1 MYLLLLLSAIAL
13 GTLPL
18 VFFIFRA
25 LNQTTITRQ
34 ATLDEELILEKSSTQ
49 KVDWWENHRGTFNW
63 TIAFAG
69 IIAFGIYTYL
79 LPFLFVSMPN
89 FDFGSNFLS
98 ILLPIMTYL
107 IYMGVANVFYG
118 LGPMFETKQPATNI
132 KQYRSRLFLILCGI
146 FAILPQVFAW
156 FTFF

>member
-34 ATLDEELILEKSSTQ
+34 ATLDEELVLEKSNDQ
-49 KVDWWENHRGTFNW
+49 KEDWWENRRGTFNW

-79 LPFLFVSMPN
+79 LPFLFVSMP
-89 FDFGSNFLS
+89 DFELGRHLLS

-107 IYMGVANVFYG
+107 IYMGVANVFYS
-118 LGPMFETKQPATNI
+118 LGPILEIKQAAINK
-132 KQYRSRLFLILCGI
+132 KQYRSRLFILLCGI
-146 FAILPQVFAW
+146 FALLPQLFAW